1 MPAWLTASGE
11 NWTLHL
17 HVQPGARRTEV
28 QGAHGEALKLRL
40 AAPPVDGKANAEL
53 LRFLAEALGLP
64 RARLTLVAGQA
75 SRAKRV
81 RLGGPLAAAA
91 IVSALWDDERLGP
104 AG

>member
-1 MPAWLTASGE
+1 MPTWLTGSEAGWS
-11 NWTLHL
+11 LHL

-28 QGAHGEALKLRL
+28 QGVHGEALKLRL

-64 RARLTLVAGQA
+64 RARLTLAAGQA

-81 RLGGPLAAAA
+81 QVDAPLTAAA
-91 IVSALWDDERLGP
+91 IVSALWDDDRVGPLG
-104 AG
+104 